1 VTPADPV
8 ADPAPAA
15 AATAAADAPLVRC
28 RGLVKA
34 FGAATAVD
42 DVDLDVHA
50 GELVALL
57 GPSGCGKTTTLRLV
71 AGFER
76 PDAGIIELAGSP
88 VAGSG
93 KFVPPERRKVG
104 VVFQDFALFPHLD
117 VAKNVG
123 YGLRDRSTRAGRVAE
138 MLELV
143 GLRDSAKKFPH
154 ELSGGQQQR
163 VALARALA
171 PGPAIVLLDEPFSN
185 LDAALRLRMRRDVRA
200 ILRDAGV
207 TAVFVTH
214 DQEEALSIADRVAV
228 MRQGKVL
235 QCDRPAELY
244 AHPRHAFVAEFVGD
258 ADLVAG
264 EIGDDGVT
272 VTTAIGRLKAE
283 LASPP
288 GPVQAVLRPERVTL
302 RLDAGGRG
310 VVDDITYLGHGTL
323 VTVRLNGGSTVRART
338 GPLSE
343 LGLGDRVSV
352 AVAGPVVTFAGD
364 AAR

>member
-1 VTPADPV
+1 V
-8 ADPAPAA
+8 DPAPAA
-15 AATAAADAPLVRC
+15 VGAPLVRC

-34 FGAATAVD
+34 FAAAVAVD

-50 GELVALL
+50 GELLALL
-57 GPSGCGKTTTLRLV
+57 GPSGCGKTTTLRLI

-76 PDAGIIELAGSP
+76 PDAGTIELAGEP
-88 VAGSG
+88 VAGAG
-93 KFVPPERRKVG
+93 RFVPPERRRVG

-123 YGLRDRSTRAGRVAE
+123 YGLRDRATREARVAE

-143 GLRDSAKKFPH
+143 GLQDAARKLPH

-228 MRQGKVL
+228 MRLGRVL
-235 QCDRPAELY
+235 QCDRPTELY
-244 AHPRHAFVAEFVGD
+244 AHPAHAFVAEFVGD
-258 ADLVAG
+258 ADLVDG
-264 EIGDDGVT
+264 EVGDDGVT
-272 VTTAIGRLKAE
+272 VTTALGRLKAE
-283 LASPP
+283 TPSGP

-323 VTVRLNGGSTVRART
+323 VTVLLDDGTTVRSRT

-343 LGLGDRVSV
+343 LGPGDRVTV
-352 AVAGPVVTFAGD
+352 AVSGPVVTFAGD
-364 AAR
+364 AIR